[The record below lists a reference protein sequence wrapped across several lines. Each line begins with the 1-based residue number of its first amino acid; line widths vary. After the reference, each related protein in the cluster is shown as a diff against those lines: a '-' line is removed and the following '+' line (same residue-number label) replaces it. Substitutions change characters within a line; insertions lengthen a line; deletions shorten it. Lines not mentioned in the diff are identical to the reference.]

1 MRLTAMDINNKE
13 FKKAIR
19 GYNVDEVDEFL
30 DKIGEDYEE
39 LYKENSTMKEK
50 LSSLNERVDHYSKI
64 EATIQNTLL
73 LAQNAAEQVKASSQK
88 EAELV
93 VKSANDAAQRI
104 LDKAHNDV
112 LQINDD
118 YEKLKQEFVKFRS
131 KFKNFMKAQM
141 DTFEDLEN
149 DFVKNYSIGK
159 VFEERTEK
167 QLEEQLKE
175 KEIQE
180 NNFNLKDV
188 NEDVIRENDLNAI
201 KSFFVKE

>member
-19 GYNVDEVDEFL
+19 GYSVDEVDEFL

-50 LSSLNERVDHYSKI
+50 LSALNERVDHYSKI

-93 VKSANDAAQRI
+93 VKGANDAAQRI

-118 YEKLKQEFVKFRS
+118 YEKLKQEFVKFRA

-159 VFEERTEK
+159 AFEEQTEI
-167 QLEEQLKE
+167 QLNE
-175 KEIQE
+175 KEIE
-180 NNFNLKDV
+180 GNNFNLKDV

-201 KSFFVKE
+201 KSFFIKE